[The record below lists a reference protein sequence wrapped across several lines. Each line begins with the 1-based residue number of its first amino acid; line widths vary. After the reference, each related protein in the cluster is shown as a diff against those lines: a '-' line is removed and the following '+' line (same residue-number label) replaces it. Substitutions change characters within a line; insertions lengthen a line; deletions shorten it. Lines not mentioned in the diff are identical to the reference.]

1 MIDTN
6 IFNPPN
12 PDIPKSWKL
21 GTVITAD
28 NTSSPGKA
36 TVKFSGESSA
46 TSKYYQCL
54 GSYTPATDDR
64 VILAWFSG
72 TGIILGNY

>member
-1 MIDTN
+1 MIDEN
-6 IFNPPN
+6 IFNPPK
-12 PDIPKSWKL
+12 PDNPKSWKL
-21 GTVITAD
+21 GIIVTAD

-36 TVKFSGESSA
+36 TVKFFGESSA

-54 GSYTPATDDR
+54 GSYTPVTGNR

>member
-1 MIDTN
+1 LIDN
-6 IFNPPN
+6 NLFNPKGQ
-12 PDIPKSWKL
+12 DIPKSWKL
-21 GTVITAD
+21 GTVVTAD

-36 TVKFSGESSA
+36 TVKFFGESSA

-54 GSYTPATDDR
+54 GSYTPATGNH